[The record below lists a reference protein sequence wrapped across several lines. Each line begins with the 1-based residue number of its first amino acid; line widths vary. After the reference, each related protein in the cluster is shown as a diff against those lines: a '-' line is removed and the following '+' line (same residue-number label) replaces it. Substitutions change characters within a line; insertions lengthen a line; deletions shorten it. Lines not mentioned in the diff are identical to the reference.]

1 MNSGKPD
8 RSGGGESQAT
18 PACAPRKESDV
29 VRAFSE
35 REKGMG
41 IQREE
46 GGSPELAVLVGSLSY
61 LSLICWEQE
70 EYLRQSGL

>member
-8 RSGGGESQAT
+8 RLGGGESQAT
-18 PACAPRKESDV
+18 PACTPRKESDV
-29 VRAFSE
+29 VRAFHK

-46 GGSPELAVLVGSLSY
+46 GGSPELAVLVGSLTY
-61 LSLICWEQE
+61 LSLIYWEQK
-70 EYLRQSGL
+70 EYLCQSGL